1 MRTPTIL
8 QIEAAECGAAA
19 LGIIAAHHGLWLTL
33 EDLRARCGVSRDGSQ
48 AQHIAAAAR
57 EMGFEVRAVRG
68 EPEALASV
76 EGPVILHWGMDHFLV
91 LEGKRGGGW
100 QLNDPARG
108 RRRVDDRELRR
119 QFSGIVLMLKPGPD
133 FKKGGSPPSAMRGLA
148 DRLRGCRRAVLL
160 AIGISV
166 ILALPG
172 VLGPSFRQ
180 VFMDRILS
188 AGVIAW
194 LWPMVLVMVGVGAFA
209 ALCTWMQKTLQHN
222 LETRVAVAG
231 GIGFMERVLRLP
243 MSFYGQRGPASIAD
257 RVMLND
263 RVAGIVAG
271 EIGGTM
277 LALIMATI
285 YLAVLLLFDL
295 RLGLVA
301 LAAAASLALALVFL
315 SARLKEDQQRLMNEQ
330 AMEAAEAKQ
339 GLRMI
344 ESYRASGSEA
354 LLFDRLMARRARA
367 LNLRQSLMLGRTAL
381 RHLPGLAT
389 AVAAAASLAIG
400 GGLVIGG
407 EMSIGALVAFQFL
420 LAVFLSPVGRLVQ
433 LGPRMQ
439 EAGASLRLLDDTLQH
454 PLAEEFTKPPAAPRL
469 IRRLDGRIELRDVTF
484 GHSRRAA
491 PLISGVSLVVE
502 PGERVG
508 IVGASGS
515 GKSTLSLLAAGL
527 HEPWS
532 GQVLL
537 DGKPLRDIPRA
548 VLRQSLQV
556 VDQTATLF
564 TGTVRDNIA
573 MWDPTVSE
581 ERLHAAARDAVIHDF
596 ILERREGYA
605 FPIAGRGTN
614 LSGGQRARIEI
625 ARALVQD
632 PRILLFDEATAA
644 LDDQTEAELL
654 SNIRRR
660 GATMLVVAHR
670 LAPLRDCDR
679 VVVME
684 RGAIVEMGPPAELAA
699 RCGAFATLMLPAMA
713 EMGA

>member
-1 MRTPTIL
+1 
-8 QIEAAECGAAA
+8 
-19 LGIIAAHHGLWLTL
+19 
-33 EDLRARCGVSRDGSQ
+33 
-48 AQHIAAAAR
+48 
-57 EMGFEVRAVRG
+57 
-68 EPEALASV
+68 
-76 EGPVILHWGMDHFLV
+76 
-91 LEGKRGGGW
+91 
-100 QLNDPARG
+100 
-108 RRRVDDRELRR
+108 
-119 QFSGIVLMLKPGPD
+119 
-133 FKKGGSPPSAMRGLA
+133 
-148 DRLRGCRRAVLL
+148 
-160 AIGISV
+160 
-166 ILALPG
+166 
-172 VLGPSFRQ
+172 
-180 VFMDRILS
+180 
-188 AGVIAW
+188 
-194 LWPMVLVMVGVGAFA
+194 
-209 ALCTWMQKTLQHN
+209 
-222 LETRVAVAG
+222 
-231 GIGFMERVLRLP
+231 
-243 MSFYGQRGPASIAD
+243 
-257 RVMLND
+257 
-263 RVAGIVAG
+263 
-271 EIGGTM
+271 
-277 LALIMATI
+277 MAT
-285 YLAVLLLFDL
+285 
-295 RLGLVA
+295 
-301 LAAAASLALALVFL
+301 
-315 SARLKEDQQRLMNEQ
+315 
-330 AMEAAEAKQ
+330 
-339 GLRMI
+339 
-344 ESYRASGSEA
+344 
-354 LLFDRLMARRARA
+354 
-367 LNLRQSLMLGRTAL
+367 
-381 RHLPGLAT
+381 
-389 AVAAAASLAIG
+389 SLAIG
-400 GGLVIGG
+400 GGLVISG

-420 LAVFLSPVGRLVQ
+420 LAMFLAPVGRLVQ

-439 EAGASLRLLDDTLQH
+439 EAGANLRLLDDTLQH
-454 PLAEEFTKPPAAPRL
+454 PLAEEFIDPPAAPRL
-469 IRRLDGRIELRDVTF
+469 IRRLDGKIELRDVTF

-537 DGKPLRDIPRA
+537 DGKPLREIPRA

-605 FPIAGRGTN
+605 FPIAGGGIN

-632 PRILLFDEATAA
+632 PRILLLDEATAA

-699 RCGAFATLMLPAMA
+699 RRGAFARLMLLAPADVA
-713 EMGA
+713 A

>member
-19 LGIIAAHHGLWLTL
+19 LGIVAEHHGLWLTL
-33 EDLRARCGVSRDGSQ
+33 EDLRARCGVSRDGSK
-48 AQHIAAAAR
+48 AQHIVAAAR

-68 EPEALASV
+68 EPEALATV
-76 EGPVILHWGMDHFLV
+76 PCPVILHWGMDHFLV
-91 LEGKRGGGW
+91 LEGRKGGAW
-100 QLNDPARG
+100 YLNDPARG
-108 RRRVDDRELRR
+108 RRRVDDRELSR
-119 QFSGIVLMLKPGPD
+119 QFSGVVLMLKPGPN
-133 FKKGGSPPSAMRGLA
+133 FKPGGAPPSALRGLA
-148 DRLRGCRRAVLL
+148 DRLRGGRRAVLV
-160 AIGISV
+160 ACGISV
-166 ILALPG
+166 MLALPG
-172 VLGPSFRQ
+172 VLNPSFRQ
-180 VFMDRILS
+180 VFLDRILS
-188 AGVIAW
+188 AGIIAW
-194 LWPMVLVMVGVGAFA
+194 LWPMLAVIAGVGIFA
-209 ALCTWMQKTLQHN
+209 ATLTWMQKTVQHN
-222 LETRVAVAG
+222 LETRVAVSG

-243 MSFYGQRGPASIAD
+243 MAFYGQRGPASIAD

-277 LALIMATI
+277 LALIMAVI
-285 YLAVLLLFDL
+285 YLIVLMLFDL

-301 LAAAASLALALVFL
+301 LAAAGALAAALGLL

-330 AMEAAEAKQ
+330 GMEMAEAKQ

-344 ESYRASGSEA
+344 ESYRASGSEQ
-354 LLFDRLMARRARA
+354 LLFDRLMARRARV
-367 LNLRQSLMLGRTAL
+367 LNLRQSLMLGRAAL

-389 AVAAAASLAIG
+389 AVAAATSLAIG
-400 GGLVIGG
+400 GSLVITG

-420 LAVFLSPVGRLVQ
+420 LAVFLAPVGRLVQ
-433 LGPRMQ
+433 LGPRLQ

-454 PLAEEFTKPPAAPRL
+454 PLAEEFTKPPPAPRL
-469 IRRLDGRIELRDVTF
+469 IRRLSGRIELRDVTF

-515 GKSTLSLLAAGL
+515 GKSTFALLAAGL

-532 GQVLL
+532 GEVLL
-537 DGKPLRDIPRA
+537 DGQRLRDIPRA
-548 VLRQSLQV
+548 VLRQSVQV
-556 VDQTATLF
+556 VDQTASLF

-573 MWDPTVSE
+573 LWDPTVSE
-581 ERLHAAARDAVIHDF
+581 ERLHAAARDAAIHDF

-605 FPIAGRGTN
+605 FPISGGGTN

-632 PRILLFDEATAA
+632 PRILVFDEATAA
-644 LDDQTEAELL
+644 LDDATEAELL

-660 GATMLVVAHR
+660 GATMLVIAHR

-679 VVVME
+679 VVVMD
-684 RGAIVEMGPPAELAA
+684 RGAIVEVGPPAELAA
-699 RCGAFATLMLPAMA
+699 RRGAFANLMLA
-713 EMGA
+713 EA

>member
-1 MRTPTIL
+1 MRTPSIL

-33 EDLRARCGVSRDGSQ
+33 EDLRSRCGVSRDGSK
-48 AQHIAAAAR
+48 AQHVVAAAR

-68 EPEALASV
+68 EPEALATA
-76 EGPVILHWGMDHFLV
+76 PCPLILHWGMDHFLV
-91 LEGKRGGGW
+91 LEGKRGGYW
-100 QLNDPARG
+100 YLNDPARG

-119 QFSGIVLMLKPGPD
+119 QFSGIVLMMKPGPA
-133 FKKGGSPPSAMRGLA
+133 FKPGGSPPSALRGLA
-148 DRLRGCRRAVLL
+148 DRLRGGRKAVLL
-160 AIGISV
+160 ACGVSV
-166 ILALPG
+166 MLALPG
-172 VLGPSFRQ
+172 VLQPSFRQ
-180 VFMDRILS
+180 VFMDRILT

-194 LWPMVLVMVGVGAFA
+194 LWPMVLVIFGVGIFA
-209 ALCTWMQKTLQHN
+209 ALLTWMQKTIQHN

-243 MSFYGQRGPASIAD
+243 MAFYGQRGPASIAD

-277 LALIMATI
+277 LALIMAAV

-301 LAAAASLALALVFL
+301 LAAALSLAAALGLL
-315 SARLKEDQQRLMNEQ
+315 SARLREDQQRLMNEQ
-330 AMEAAEAKQ
+330 GMETAEAKQ

-354 LLFDRLMARRARA
+354 LLFDRLTARHARA
-367 LNLRQSLMLGRTAL
+367 LNLRQSLMLGRAAL

-389 AVAAAASLAIG
+389 AVAAATSLAIG
-400 GGLVIGG
+400 GRLVING

-420 LAVFLSPVGRLVQ
+420 LAVFLAPVGRLVQ
-433 LGPRMQ
+433 LGPRLQ
-439 EAGASLRLLDDTLQH
+439 EAGSSLRLLDDTLRH
-454 PLAEEFTKPPAAPRL
+454 PLAEEFYKPPAAPRL
-469 IRRLDGRIELRDVTF
+469 IRRLEGRIELRDVSF

-491 PLISGVSLVVE
+491 PLIQGLSLTVE
-502 PGERVG
+502 AGERVG
-508 IVGASGS
+508 ICGGSGC
-515 GKSTLSLLAAGL
+515 GKSTLALLAAGL

-532 GQVLL
+532 GEVLL
-537 DGKPLRDIPRA
+537 DGKPLRNIPRA
-548 VLRQSLQV
+548 VLRQSVQV
-556 VDQTATLF
+556 VDQNAMLF

-581 ERLHAAARDAVIHDF
+581 ERLHAAARDAAIHEF
-596 ILERREGYA
+596 ILDRREGYA
-605 FPIAGRGTN
+605 FPVTGGGAN

-644 LDDQTEAELL
+644 LDDTTEAELL

-660 GATMLVVAHR
+660 GATMLIIAHR

-699 RCGAFATLMLPAMA
+699 RRGAFAKLMLA
-713 EMGA
+713 EA